1 MRNPGS
7 KLFVLF
13 VAAAIVVGLV
23 YAFLPQPI
31 EADLVAV
38 ERGTVRVTVDEDG
51 KTRIREKYVVSAPL
65 NGRILRISMDP
76 GDKVEAGKTLL
87 TMIEPRDPELLDA
100 RSVAQAEARVKAAEA
115 ALRRAEPVLET
126 ARQAQGYAEAELT
139 RKRGARAQNAISES
153 ELDEADF
160 IYRQRSEELRSARI
174 AEEIAQFELQQAE
187 AALIRSRPRVEN
199 ESTTVAS
206 KNPAN
211 RRGLAGHH
219 RGDGR
224 AESAE
229 QNGAGHH
236 PPRMV
241 PLSENGSGIGS
252 EESSAVTNTS
262 GDGPAVNGS
271 NGWNLPV
278 FSPINGRV
286 LRVFQESAAVV
297 TPGTPLVEL
306 GDPSDLE
313 VEIDVLSRDAVK
325 IKPGDLVLLEHW
337 GGTLPLKGQVRIVE
351 PSGFTKISTL
361 GVEEQR
367 VNVIVDL
374 IDPEEERRT
383 LGDGFRVEARV
394 VIDEARDALI
404 VPTSALF
411 RVGKESAVFRVID
424 DVVHQHKI
432 KVGRQNGLEAE
443 VLEGL
448 AEGDKV
454 VLHPSDR
461 IEDGVKVR
469 QR

>member
-1 MRNPGS
+1 MRNIGS
-7 KLFVLF
+7 KLFVL
-13 VAAAIVVGLV
+13 VIVLAIVGGLV
-23 YAFLPQPI
+23 YAFLPAPV
-31 EADLVAV
+31 EADLV
-38 ERGTVRVTVDEDG
+38 EIKRGMLRVTVDEDG

-76 GDKVEAGKTLL
+76 GDEVVAGKTLL

-115 ALRRAEPVLET
+115 TLRRAEPAMET
-126 ARQAQGYAEAELT
+126 ARQEQSLAEAKLT
-139 RKRGARAQNAISES
+139 RARGAREQNAISQT
-153 ELDEADF
+153 ELDEAEF
-160 IYRQRSEELRSARI
+160 YYRQQSEVLRSAKI
-174 AEEIAQFELQQAE
+174 AEEIAEFELQQAE
-187 AALIRSRPRVEN
+187 AALIRSRPRVDGDETAAVRDR
-199 ESTTVAS
+199 TTPA
-206 KNPAN
+206 PAN
-211 RRGLAGHH
+211 GGEA
-219 RGDGR
+219 
-224 AESAE
+224 S
-229 QNGAGHH
+229 
-236 PPRMV
+236 
-241 PLSENGSGIGS
+241 LSE
-252 EESSAVTNTS
+252 
-262 GDGPAVNGS
+262 GDGPAANGG
-271 NGWNLPV
+271 NGWNLPIY
-278 FSPINGRV
+278 SPIDGRV

-337 GGTLPLKGQVRIVE
+337 GGTRPLKGQVRVVE

-374 IDPEEERRT
+374 VDPAVERFS

-394 VIDEARDALI
+394 VIDEARDALKA
-404 VPTSALF
+404 PTSALF
-411 RVGKESAVFRVID
+411 RAGSKSAVFQ
-424 DVVHQHKI
+424 VVDGVVREQEV

-443 VLEGL
+443 ILEGL
-448 AEGDKV
+448 SEGDKV

-461 IEDGVKVR
+461 IEAGVKVR